1 MKGSKLVKILTTTIF
16 AVTLLTTVTPKEVK
30 AEEGTCSH
38 SHTYFFNDG
47 SAVHKEK
54 CADPDCGKFT
64 GKEHVIDQETVV
76 DGNGSTLTCYT
87 IRCRVCNT
95 MVTKGG
101 HDVGSNK
108 VCNRC
113 HYTIDDSILEKM
125 HLFNSSDVDK
135 KVEKII
141 EEHKAEKIIE
151 EHKEDA
157 SAKAFGGRTP
167 DQLTLA
173 EQKTSVSY
181 ALNALRASGN
191 ALPVNTVKTSASN
204 SGSSDVA
211 AVVADDRDAAN
222 QQAFAQA
229 MCQNLG
235 YTNVTPLKTYN
246 MYALYATYDA
256 KTKAQTITWA
266 NTGLKA
272 GDSAFV
278 VWYNQKLGKMELLP
292 AVVGTDGTVA
302 VSVPALG
309 DCSTMTVVKANK

>member
-64 GKEHVIDQETVV
+64 GREHVIVQETVV

-87 IRCRVCNT
+87 IRCRECNT

-108 VCNRC
+108 VCNIC

-141 EEHKAEKIIE
+141 EEHKIE

-173 EQKTSVSY
+173 EQKTAVSY
-181 ALNALRASGN
+181 AINQLRASGN
-191 ALPVNTVKTSASN
+191 ALAENTVTVGGSTGKSA
-204 SGSSDVA
+204 DVV
-211 AVVADDRDAAN
+211 AVVADNRDAAN
-222 QQAFAQA
+222 QQVFAQA

-246 MYALYATYDA
+246 MYALYATSTV
-256 KTKAQTITWA
+256 KNNKQTISWN

-278 VWYNQKLGKMELLP
+278 VWYNQKLGKIELLP
-292 AVVGTDGTVA
+292 AVVGADGTVA

>member
-30 AEEGTCSH
+30 AEEETCSH
-38 SHTYFFNDG
+38 LRTYFFNDY

-54 CADPDCGKFT
+54 CLDCGELT
-64 GKEHVIDQETVV
+64 GVEHNIVQETVV
-76 DGNGSTLTCYT
+76 DGSGSTLTCYT
-87 IRCRVCNT
+87 IRCTVCNT

-113 HYTIDDSILEKM
+113 HNTIDDSILEKM

-141 EEHKAEKIIE
+141 EEHKIE

-181 ALNALRASGN
+181 TLNALRASGN

>member
-30 AEEGTCSH
+30 AEEPCSH
-38 SHTYFFNDG
+38 SHTYFFNDY

-54 CADPDCGKFT
+54 CVDCGELT
-64 GKEHVIDQETVV
+64 GNEHNIVQKIVV
-76 DGNGSTLTCYT
+76 DGSGSTLTCYT
-87 IRCRVCNT
+87 IMCSECGT

-108 VCNRC
+108 VCNKC
-113 HYTIDDSILEKM
+113 HNTIDDSILAQM

-141 EEHKAEKIIE
+141 EEHKIE

-173 EQKTSVSY
+173 EQKTAVSY
-181 ALNALRASGN
+181 AINQLRASGN
-191 ALPVNTVKTSASN
+191 ALAENTVTVGGSTGKSA
-204 SGSSDVA
+204 DVV
-211 AVVADDRDAAN
+211 AVVADNRDAAN
-222 QQAFAQA
+222 QQVFAQA

-246 MYALYATYDA
+246 MYALYATSTV
-256 KTKAQTITWA
+256 KNNKQTISWN

-278 VWYNQKLGKMELLP
+278 VWYNQKLGKIELLP
-292 AVVGTDGTVA
+292 AVVGADGTVA

>member
-30 AEEGTCSH
+30 AEEETCSH
-38 SHTYFFNDG
+38 LRTYFFNDY

-54 CADPDCGKFT
+54 CLDCGKLT
-64 GKEHVIDQETVV
+64 GVEHNIAQETVV
-76 DGNGSTLTCYT
+76 DGSGSTLTCYT
-87 IRCRVCNT
+87 IRCTVCNT

-108 VCNRC
+108 VCNKC
-113 HYTIDDSILEKM
+113 HNTIDDSILAQM

-266 NTGLKA
+266 NTGLKF
-272 GDSAFV
+272 GDTAFV

-292 AVVGTDGTVA
+292 AVVGADGTVA

>member
-30 AEEGTCSH
+30 AEEETCRH
-38 SHTYFFNDG
+38 LRTYFFNDY

-54 CADPDCGKFT
+54 CLDCGELT
-64 GKEHVIDQETVV
+64 GVEHNIVQETVV
-76 DGNGSTLTCYT
+76 DGSGSTLTCYT
-87 IRCRVCNT
+87 IRCTVCNT

-113 HYTIDDSILEKM
+113 QNTIDDSILAQM

-135 KVEKII
+135 KV
-141 EEHKAEKIIE
+141 EKIIE

-173 EQKTSVSY
+173 EQKTAVSY
-181 ALNALRASGN
+181 AINQLRASGN
-191 ALPVNTVKTSASN
+191 ALAENTVTVGGSTGKSA
-204 SGSSDVA
+204 DVV
-211 AVVADDRDAAN
+211 AVVADNRDAAN
-222 QQAFAQA
+222 QQVFAQA

-246 MYALYATYDA
+246 MYALYTTYYDR
-256 KTKAQTITWA
+256 TKAQTITWA

-292 AVVGTDGTVA
+292 AVVGADGTVA